1 VPTPGGVVPSVASS
15 FGFVGYAYG
24 PLFTDGNIVPD
35 FSQTPPLHRDPFSGG
50 SITDYVI
57 TAQGSGFPNYPPA
70 LPITDANGSGAYI
83 LPISSN
89 SASGGTG
96 GISGLTI
103 INGGANYTAPS
114 IDPTVGG
121 TGIGFTATLT
131 LSAAQFPRCSGFF
144 QQRLVY
150 ASTGPNPVRLIATKP
165 GFYNDFDV
173 SNPPID
179 SDSWTFDMSGQQ
191 VNAILHLQPMPGG
204 LVIFTPAGVL
214 QLTGGSSNPSNPL
227 AVTPSSAVIV
237 PQSYYGSSELVRPI
251 VVGYQILYVQSE
263 GALVRELSYNF
274 FVNIYTGLDITVL
287 SNHLFYPN
295 TIVDW
300 AYQDTPNKV
309 VWAIRSDGILLSLT
323 YLKEQEIAGWAR
335 HDTVGGLYES
345 VCVIQEGNSDAV
357 YFSVNR
363 GGTRF
368 IERLC
373 DRVYNSLTDCW
384 CLDCAASYSGS
395 PISVVTGLSFLNGV
409 SVMAL
414 ADGVPQGPF
423 TVSSGTIIL
432 PVAASNIVVG
442 IPFTCQLQ
450 TLYLDVSGGGD
461 SIQGKR
467 KRIPAMSVR
476 LKDAAVSGIKMGTSF
491 STLSPFNAGYSS
503 TDIQPTITNG
513 LLTGDQRITMDALDS
528 VYGQVCVEQDQPLPA
543 TVLAVI
549 PEIEM
554 GDSGR

>member
-1 VPTPGGVVPSVASS
+1 
-15 FGFVGYAYG
+15 
-24 PLFTDGNIVPD
+24 
-35 FSQTPPLHRDPFSGG
+35 
-50 SITDYVI
+50 
-57 TAQGSGFPNYPPA
+57 
-70 LPITDANGSGAYI
+70 
-83 LPISSN
+83 
-89 SASGGTG
+89 
-96 GISGLTI
+96 
-103 INGGANYTAPS
+103 
-114 IDPTVGG
+114 
-121 TGIGFTATLT
+121 
-131 LSAAQFPRCSGFF
+131 
-144 QQRLVY
+144 LVY

-309 VWAIRSDGILLSLT
+309 VWAIRSDGMLLSLT

-335 HDTVGGLYES
+335 HDTVGGTYES

-373 DRVYNSLTDCW
+373 DRIYNSLTDCW

-423 TVSSGTIIL
+423 TVSSGTITL

-450 TLYLDVSGGGD
+450 TLYLDVSGGAD

-491 STLSPFNAGYSS
+491 LTLSPFNAGYSS